1 MIILKS
7 AANLRRP
14 PMRKSTF
21 ADIDIPSTARAAP
34 KVSEIAAG
42 VMHQHVS
49 AFGGT
54 VQARLT
60 DVVLGLRESWCAG
73 PALAWVD
80 IYTVDEEAR
89 SDLEKRITLALR
101 ESFFNFSQ
109 FLCGFEILLLQ
120 FHETGVVNE
129 QTLLGIEKLFVHRD
143 DHAAKHVCVSDG
155 DGALAN
161 INSCLNGASGAGNH
175 CEVHRNSP
183 VVDESCVRTPDST
196 TRGDTGREG
205 GRHA

>member
-1 MIILKS
+1 
-7 AANLRRP
+7 
-14 PMRKSTF
+14 MRESSSVHV
-21 ADIDIPSTARAAP
+21 DIAPAARAVP
-34 KVSEIAAG
+34 VIPEIRFG
-42 VMHQHVS
+42 VMPQHIPALS
-49 AFGGT
+49 GAI
-54 VQARLT
+54 QARLT

-80 IYTVDEEAR
+80 IHTVDEEAR

-101 ESFFNFSQ
+101 ESFFHFSQ

-120 FHETGVVNE
+120 LHETGVVNE

-143 DHAAKHVCVSDG
+143 NYATEHVCVSDR

-175 CEVHRNSP
+175 REVHKNP
-183 VVDESCVRTPDST
+183 PAVDESCVRTPDST
-196 TRGDTGREG
+196 TCGDIGSEG
-205 GRHA
+205 GDFE